1 MPSTIPLSV
10 PDEDPATAVPVRSI
24 IMDLI
29 LDSGGCILVGVEHG
43 PNSNDKGI
51 PERNVPDVT
60 LAVIMDVSTPLMIT
74 ATPLTPSNGDM
85 NFTAVAAQWNPDP
98 ANVMMICAGKS
109 MPRWIEGCGYKRT

>member
-1 MPSTIPLSV
+1 V

-24 IMDLI
+24 IAAVI
-29 LDSGGCILVGVEHG
+29 LDLGGCIPAGVEHG

-60 LAVIMDVSTPLMIT
+60 LTIIMDVSTPLMIT
-74 ATPLTPSNGDM
+74 ARPLIPSNGDM
-85 NFTAVAAQWNPDP
+85 NFTAVAAQANPDP

-109 MPRWIEGCGYKRT
+109 MLLWIEGCGYKRT